1 MKQIL
6 IMTVALLVLAITMS
20 ILLFFH
26 YLEMSYQYRSNLYD
40 ISMET
45 YESALKENY
54 ENLNMAMELTALDQ
68 VVRDNI
74 FRRDM
79 SDAEMLEIGAS
90 MRKVV
95 ESNTFLL
102 CPEMEIYSHMFFT
115 YLPGDGRYFFPMS
128 RLKSQ
133 IWYEEFVKSGENNYL
148 YYHYNKM
155 TSCYQM
161 TIVHTINNF
170 NTESSGNMPNDVCY
184 EALTVNIRSMIPPES
199 AVLSEVDMNLY
210 LFWENEPIYASD
222 RSHDKLASETFQQ
235 LSKTREKDNRFLVK
249 GSHTAALYTYQDMGI
264 SVLFLFDSPTQFS
277 VLLQNEVGLVLCIG
291 IIAMVAAGLLLLFYL
306 NYRRRIQWLMCG
318 LDSFHESSPKENT
331 DMPHEDEIDEMYY
344 HIVLMQNRVRTLIT
358 EEYAIKLQMMSAQN
372 EALIACIN
380 PHFLYNTLNTISA
393 MASLEGADDTNQMIY
408 HLRDMFQYSSDV
420 ARKEV
425 LLQDELKNIADY
437 LSIQGI
443 RYGNT
448 FEYHIDVPEELLT
461 CQVPKLILQPV
472 VENCFKHGF
481 ESRPEQN
488 KNSLKEIILCVVKE
502 EEKLKIYVTDNGQGM
517 SIEQQAKL
525 MQSLEEGERYCKER
539 GRTEIGLRNV
549 HQRLKMMYG
558 PECGISV
565 RCEEGNY
572 TCIRITVLYKK

>member
-1 MKQIL
+1 MKQLL
-6 IMTVALLVLAITMS
+6 IMTVALLVLAITLS

-26 YLEMSYQYRSNLYD
+26 YLEISYQYRTNLYD

-45 YESALKENY
+45 YESALKKNF

-79 SDAEMLEIGAS
+79 SNAEMLDVGAS

-95 ESNTFLL
+95 ESNTYLL

-133 IWYEEFVKSGENNYL
+133 IWYEDFIESGQNNFL
-148 YYHYNKM
+148 YYQYNKM
-155 TSCYQM
+155 TSCYQL

-170 NTESSGNMPNDVCY
+170 NTGSLGNTLDDVCY
-184 EALTVNIRSMIPPES
+184 EALTVNVSSMLPSGS
-199 AVLSEVDMNLY
+199 AVISETNIDLY
-210 LFWENEPIYASD
+210 LFQDDQLIYSSEEKLNDLAKKSYQVLSDSREENEFLTNNSYA
-222 RSHDKLASETFQQ
+222 ASLFSYE
-235 LSKTREKDNRFLVK
+235 
-249 GSHTAALYTYQDMGI
+249 DMGLDVI
-264 SVLFLFDSPTQFS
+264 FLFDTPVQFS
-277 VLLQNEVGLVLCIG
+277 ALIQNEVGLVLCIG
-291 IIAMVAAGLLLLFYL
+291 IIAMIVAGLLLLFYL
-306 NYRRRIQWLMCG
+306 NYHRRIRGVMYG
-318 LDSFHESSPKENT
+318 LDSFDESSPKEEVQ
-331 DMPHEDEIDEMYY
+331 MPHDDEIDEMYY
-344 HIVLMQNRVRTLIT
+344 HIVLMQNRVRTLIE
-358 EEYAIKLQMMSAQN
+358 EEYTVKLQMMSAQN

-393 MASLEGADDTNQMIY
+393 MASLEGADDTNRMIY

-425 LLQDELKNIADY
+425 PLQEELKNITDY
-437 LSIQGI
+437 LSIQEI

-448 FEYHIDVPEELLT
+448 FQYHIDVPKEFLE

-481 ESRPEQN
+481 ESRPAQN
-488 KNSLKEIILCVVKE
+488 KDALKEIIICAVKE

-517 SIEQQAKL
+517 TIEQQAKL
-525 MQSLEEGERYCKER
+525 MQSLDEGERYRNEK

-558 PECGISV
+558 SECGISV

-572 TCIRITVLYKK
+572 TCIRITVLFEN